1 MVTSQGDT
9 KLNIITTR
17 PKNPEYST
25 GGVDSFKPDIVC
37 TIKKR
42 YMKKIEQFVGLR
54 RGLAKKGRVV
64 FLKRG
69 L

>member
-17 PKNPEYST
+17 PKNPDYST
-25 GGVDSFKPDIVC
+25 DGVDSFKPDIVY

-42 YMKKIEQFVGLR
+42 YMKEI
-54 RGLAKKGRVV
+54 A
-64 FLKRG
+64 
-69 L
+69 